1 MPLFSVTVRP
11 YADKTKPHL
20 KYVLRVRHPDRKVE
34 RYFFETKK
42 KADTEAATKSQ
53 DVENLG
59 VRALNLDHS
68 QKVEAMA
75 AFERLK
81 PYGAS
86 LMEAVAYFLQSR
98 ECSTVTVADICARYI
113 TSREQLQLS
122 DRYLSNLRG
131 TLGRF
136 TVKVGQKR
144 ANDFKPED
152 AEDWLHGLKV
162 GPVSVNSYRRLLHA
176 VFQYATDRK
185 RIKENPI
192 ALVELVKETR
202 DKVGILTVS
211 QMAALL
217 AGSREPDVIA
227 TVAIGGF
234 AGLRPE
240 EVARLEWSKIDLE
253 QGLIDC
259 GADLTK
265 TAKSR
270 YVKIEPVLTAWLRRH
285 CLTEIGQPEPIQ
297 GKNFRRR
304 FDEAR
309 RAVGFRIR
317 GLQEKNDQGDPVPPE
332 EVAVLDETRVAWPH
346 DALRHSYASYHIA
359 KFQDASVLALQ
370 MGHTTT
376 KLIFS
381 NYRHRVKEAEAAA
394 WWVLQPS

>member
-1 MPLFSVTVRP
+1 MALFRVTVRP

-42 KADTEAATKSQ
+42 KADAEAATKSQ

-68 QKVEAMA
+68 QKVEAMT

-136 TVKVGQKR
+136 TAKIGQMR

-152 AEDWLHGLKV
+152 AEGWLYSLKV

-192 ALVELVKETR
+192 ALVELVKETPV
-202 DKVGILTVS
+202 KVGILTAR

-217 AGSREPDVIA
+217 AAAHEPDVIA
-227 TVAIGGF
+227 TVAIGGY

-240 EVARLEWSKIDLE
+240 EIARLKWSNVDLE

-270 YVKIEPVLTAWLRRH
+270 YVKIEPILTAWLRQR
-285 CLTEIGQPEPIQ
+285 CLTEIGKPELIQ
-297 GKNFRRR
+297 GENFRRR
-304 FDEAR
+304 FDAAR
-309 RAVGFRIR
+309 RAVGFKIR
-317 GLQEKNDQGDPVPPE
+317 GPQETKENGEPLSLE
-332 EVAVLDETRVAWPH
+332 EIAVLERTRTPWPH

-359 KFQDASVLALQ
+359 KFQDAATLALQ

-381 NYRHRVKEAEAAA
+381 NYRHRVKQTEAEA
-394 WWVLQPS
+394 WWKLMPT

>member
-1 MPLFSVTVRP
+1 VP
-11 YADKTKPHL
+11 
-20 KYVLRVRHPDRKVE
+20 
-34 RYFFETKK
+34 FFYRRDVFTSPQNP
-42 KADTEAATKSQ
+42 TKSGR
-53 DVENLG
+53 EP
-59 VRALNLDHS
+59 S
-68 QKVEAMA
+68 QYPRIIPLHRPHRKN
-75 AFERLK
+75 R
-81 PYGAS
+81 PTS
-86 LMEAVAYFLQSR
+86 LTRNCLW
-98 ECSTVTVADICARYI
+98 DWLYI

-240 EVARLEWSKIDLE
+240 EVARLEWSKIALE